1 MNRPCPL
8 GVRGFIPRDHRAGE
22 SSLGIW
28 TMEDE
33 RKLAIPI
40 WIIAHSSRNL
50 RWLFSGKMGLAE
62 VITPIFTSEKFAEDF
77 IAENPNRREY
87 VPMKIN
93 SAIEM
98 IGLLAVLEK
107 MEFRC
112 VTIDHF
118 SGVATWY
125 PIADARREFER
136 IVCD

>member
-1 MNRPCPL
+1 
-8 GVRGFIPRDHRAGE
+8 
-22 SSLGIW
+22 
-28 TMEDE
+28 
-33 RKLAIPI
+33 
-40 WIIAHSSRNL
+40 
-50 RWLFSGKMGLAE
+50 MGLAE